1 MTVDQ
6 NQPQGIQQFDSTDS
20 GSDLIIEA
28 PSSPDLRPVK
38 LILLAMIMGIT
49 VGLLFGTRAVVF
61 GPIGSTIIGMIKT
74 LAGPLILFAVLEA
87 FLKTEMTWKQA
98 WRMISVAAIN
108 GACAVVIGLTL
119 ANVIQPGVGWKPSA
133 ELKSAGSTTIKPA
146 SRKIEPLKE
155 ILGYVPQNIVQPF
168 LDNQVISI
176 VLLAVL
182 IGAALRR
189 VQQFQIH
196 QGRTDYVAVEHAV
209 VTGFEVIQQIMRWV
223 VALVPLAV
231 FSVVAKAVGEGGLAK
246 LALLGPYVL
255 VVTGGLAIQILVVYQ
270 SWIFWGTRYSLKQFW
285 AAARH
290 PVTVAMGTSSS
301 LATMRDTLIAL
312 EQKLGVS
319 KSAARLAACVGT
331 NLNNDGI
338 LLYEAMAVLFVAQYE
353 GIHMTLGQQA
363 LAALSCIIA
372 GIGIGGVPDAG
383 LISLTIVLATVGL
396 PQEIVPLLMAVD
408 WLLSRCRAMTNVI
421 SDMTLAATI
430 DGKLGQE
437 GSG

>member
-1 MTVDQ
+1 MSHE
-6 NQPQGIQQFDSTDS
+6 PHGIQQMQPDEVALDI
-20 GSDLIIEA
+20 LEPA
-28 PSSPDLRPVK
+28 PSTPDLRPVRN
-38 LILLAMIMGIT
+38 ILLAMLAGMA
-49 VGLLFGTRAVVF
+49 VGLLAGKSAVPV
-61 GPIGSTIIGMIKT
+61 GQVGSTIIGMIKT

-87 FLKTEMTWKQA
+87 FLKTEMTWQQA
-98 WRMISVAAIN
+98 RRMLAIAFIN
-108 GACAVVIGLTL
+108 GTCAVLIGLTL
-119 ANVIQPGVGWKPSA
+119 ANVLQPGVGWKPSDQ
-133 ELKSAGSTTIKPA
+133 LKSTASNTIKPTA
-146 SRKIEPLKE
+146 RKIEPLKE
-155 ILGYVPQNIVQPF
+155 ILGYVPQNVVQPF

-182 IGAALRR
+182 VGAALRK
-189 VQQFQIH
+189 VQQFQLS
-196 QGRTDYVAVEHAV
+196 QGRTDHVAVEHAV
-209 VTGFEVIQQIMRWV
+209 VTGFEAIQQIMRWV

-255 VVTGGLAIQILVVYQ
+255 VVLGGLAIQILVVYQ
-270 SWIFWGTRYSLKQFW
+270 SWVVWATRFSLREFWS
-285 AAARH
+285 AARH

-301 LATMRDTLIAL
+301 LATMRDTLVAL
-312 EQKLGVS
+312 EQRLGVS
-319 KSAARLAACVGT
+319 KSSARLAACVGT

-353 GIHMTLGQQA
+353 GISLTIGQQA

-383 LISLTIVLATVGL
+383 LISLTIVLSTVGL

-408 WLLSRCRAMTNVI
+408 WLLSRSRAMTNVI

-430 DGKLGQE
+430 DGRMEKGRA
-437 GSG
+437 GG